1 MSNENPIAVGHANR
15 RKAREGVVLSN
26 KMDKTVVVSV
36 ESTKRHPL
44 YGKTMRT
51 HKKYKAHDEENR
63 CVVGDRVRIRETRP
77 LSKEKRWTVEEI
89 LRHEDIGPI
98 AG

>member
-1 MSNENPIAVGHANR
+1 MSNENPIAAVHANR
-15 RKAREGVVLSN
+15 RKAMEGVVVSN

-51 HKKYKAHDEENR
+51 NTKYKAHDEENR
-63 CVVGDRVRIRETRP
+63 CIVGDRVRIRESRP
-77 LSKEKRWTVEEI
+77 LSKEKNWVVEEI
-89 LRHEDIGPI
+89 LRHENIGPV